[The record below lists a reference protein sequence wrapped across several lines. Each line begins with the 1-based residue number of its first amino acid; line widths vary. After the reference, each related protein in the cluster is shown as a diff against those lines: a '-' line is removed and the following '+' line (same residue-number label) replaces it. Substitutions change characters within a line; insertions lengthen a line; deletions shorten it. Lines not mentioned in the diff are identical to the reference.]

1 LNLKEQMVKDL
12 DTFFNDDEMSDSIAV
27 NGVEID
33 VVIDTEAMK
42 ERKMQKAGMFVSEG
56 IGLKSSEIIFIA
68 RKDQLTEEPFE
79 GQHMKF
85 NGKPYR
91 VAEVTEGSLI
101 YTITIERYQ
110 T

>member
-1 LNLKEQMVKDL
+1 MNLKEQMVKDL
-12 DTFFNDDEMSDSIAV
+12 DTFFNNDEMSDNIVV
-27 NGVEID
+27 NGAEID
-33 VVIDTEAMK
+33 VVIDTEAMEK
-42 ERKMQKAGMFVSEG
+42 RKLHKAGLFVSEG
-56 IGLKSSEIIFIA
+56 VGLKYSEIVFIA
-68 RKDQLTEEPFE
+68 RKDQLTEKPFE

-91 VAEVTEGSLI
+91 VAEVTEGTLI